1 MSPTGLLKLLR
12 ALIVPG
18 GVVLLAALAFLHWAR
33 PETVEAAARWF
44 PYAIYAAG
52 AVLAWRFNRS
62 GLVFSVVALAAAEV
76 TLRGVVSR
84 GAEAGEAGAAV
95 AAAIAFL
102 LPLNLAGFSLM
113 GQQGT
118 WLRRGGIGLGT
129 IGAQAVLVALLGW
142 AAPGATVA
150 VLQYRFQR
158 VPVGAGT
165 TLGHMPL
172 LAFALAFLFFIIL
185 AVVGRRATDHGFL
198 WALTAAFLAL
208 QEGGGARATVYLA
221 TGGLVLAVSV
231 IEASFRLAY
240 HDELTGLGSR
250 RALNEALL
258 KLGERYAVA
267 MVDVDHFKKFNDRF
281 GHEVG
286 DQVLRMVA
294 GRLEKVSGGGKAY
307 RYGGEEFCVLFRGSG
322 AEEAVPHLEAV
333 RERIQES
340 KFLLRGGDRP
350 KKKPKKSRGGARRET
365 SVTVS
370 IGVAQPA
377 RGRTS
382 PEEVIKAADKA
393 LYRAKEEGRNRVK
406 KFSYLW

>member
-1 MSPTGLLKLLR
+1 VAEAGLR
-12 ALIVPG
+12 AV
-18 GVVLLAALAFLHWAR
+18 
-33 PETVEAAARWF
+33 
-44 PYAIYAAG
+44 AG
-52 AVLAWRFNRS
+52 
-62 GLVFSVVALAAAEV
+62 
-76 TLRGVVSR
+76 R
-84 GAEAGEAGAAV
+84 GAEAGQAGPAAV
-95 AAAIAFL
+95 VTIAFL

-118 WLRRGGIGLGT
+118 WLRRGGIGLGA
-129 IGAQAVLVALLGW
+129 IGAQALLVALLAW

-150 VLQYRFQR
+150 VLQYRFER
-158 VPVGAGT
+158 IPIGAGT

-172 LAFALAFLFFIIL
+172 LAFGLAFLFFIIL

-198 WALTAAFLAL
+198 WALVAAFLGL
-208 QEGGGARATVYLA
+208 QEVGGPRETVYLA
-221 TGGLVLAVSV
+221 AGGLVLAVSV

-240 HDELTGLGSR
+240 HDELTGLASR

-294 GRLEKVSGGGKAY
+294 GRLEKVGGGGKAY
-307 RYGGEEFCVLFRGSG
+307 RYGGEEFCVLFRGAG
-322 AEEAVPHLEAV
+322 AEEALPHLEAV
-333 RERIQES
+333 RQRIEQA
-340 KFLLRGGDRP
+340 KFRLRAVDRP
-350 KKKPKKSRGGARRET
+350 KQKPKKPRGGAGREV

-377 RGRTS
+377 RGKTT